1 MPRIYRQAATNANTL
16 ALRKDEQ
23 GNLVRRPTLEL
34 STPLKPAEVGQTIPI
49 VFCKRVSGVGGAWIT
64 PPLVRTGLQ
73 NLNENAI
80 FSHAFLLSDGQ
91 ITAPV
96 ADFDTDILIGYYPW
110 GGYPGLGDFITNR
123 FQEVTYGSL
132 PTTNNVY
139 TYNLTQYYDLET
151 NTYYTTPVAAG
162 GNAYYHNVSA
172 PITETGTGT
181 VTISSSSPFCTRLS
195 WFTTIFGGNEF
206 TVQYNNNNSFTGT
219 TIRTQGSISTVTWD
233 YEFSDDTGVLSSGSS
248 SIGATRL
255 RSTSVL
261 LTTLKVTLT
270 NPEYVPL
277 EYTDNFL
284 PNTTYDNFNVID
296 QQVFRVNETIRKPFI
311 IPDPLNLSLVYRETT
326 TGDFSGMTVLGLKGA
341 YEMIDK
347 TDPVNASVTDD
358 LVDQVNNFHNTQASV
373 FCSNGINVYNLITAT
388 TGPSNNYADLVN
400 HLGLQYTETISMDTT
415 SLTAAANFT
424 NTNNLFFNG
433 ALVDAVN
440 YKEWIESTAGFF
452 LLVPLNL
459 ESRIGLR
466 PALPVTGAHA
476 INTGVLTPAYTFDEE
491 TIVEG
496 TYAVDYIP
504 LSERKPFEAVMLWR
518 DQADTTGAGFD
529 QPFTTS
535 LKVRYAADTGVLP
548 QEQYDMS
555 DFCVTSA
562 HAALAAKYFLAKR
575 KRTTHNVSFST
586 DIFTTLGLKPG
597 DLIAIELD
605 RVTSDG
611 TSRTETNHYLIDTL
625 TRRMD
630 GTASITAEHFP
641 LSSGAS
647 VIATDIVSGS
657 FTVV

>member
-34 STPLKPAEVGQTIPI
+34 ESPLKPAEVGQTIPI
-49 VFCKRVSGVGGAWIT
+49 VFCKRVSGIGGAWIV

-73 NLNENAI
+73 NLNADAI
-80 FSHAFLLSDGQ
+80 FSHAFLLSDGE
-91 ITAPV
+91 ITSPV
-96 ADFDTDILIGYYPW
+96 ANFNTDILIGSYPW
-110 GGYPGLGDFITNR
+110 GGQPGFGQFITNR
-123 FQEVTYGSL
+123 FEEVTYGTL

-139 TYNLTQYYDLET
+139 TVTLNQYFDFDQ
-151 NTYYTTPVAAG
+151 NIYYTTPIAAG
-162 GNAYYHNVSA
+162 GNAYYHNTTA
-172 PITETGTGT
+172 PLTETGTGSA
-181 VTISSSSPFCTRLS
+181 TITSSSPYCTSLT
-195 WFTTIFGGNEF
+195 WETTIFGGDDF
-206 TVQYNNNNSFTGT
+206 RVLYNRNT
-219 TIRTQGSISTVTWD
+219 TRLYDYIAAVTWN
-233 YEFSDDTGVLSSGSS
+233 YEFVDDTGTLSSGSS
-248 SIGATRL
+248 AIGKTQTR
-255 RSTSVL
+255 SASVL
-261 LTTLKVTLT
+261 LTTLKVTL
-270 NPEYVPL
+270 NAPSYSPKS
-277 EYTDNFL
+277 YTDGTF
-284 PNTTYDNFNVID
+284 TYTNFNVID
-296 QQVFRVNETIRKPFI
+296 QQVFKVTEVIRKPFI
-311 IPDPLNLSLVYRETT
+311 IPNPLNLSLIYRENTS
-326 TGDFSGMTVLGLKGA
+326 GNFSGMTLLGLKGNH
-341 YEMIDK
+341 EMIDK
-347 TDPVNASVTDD
+347 TDPANASVSDD
-358 LVDQVNNFHNTQASV
+358 IIDQINNTHNAQASV

-400 HLGLQYTETISMDTT
+400 HLGLQYAETISMDTT

-424 NTNNLFFNG
+424 NANSLFFNG

-476 INTGVLTPAYTFDEE
+476 INTGVLTPAYTFDED

-518 DQADTTGAGFD
+518 DQADAGLGID

-548 QEQYDMS
+548 QEQYDMT

-562 HAALAAKYFLAKR
+562 HATLAAKYFLAKR
-575 KRTTHNVSFST
+575 KRTTHSVSFST
-586 DIFTTLGLKPG
+586 DIFTTLGLQPG

>member
-1 MPRIYRQAATNANTL
+1 MSSIYRQAATNANTL

-23 GNLVRRPTLEL
+23 GNISRRPSLEL
-34 STPLKPAEVGQTIPI
+34 SSPLKPAEVGQTVPI
-49 VFCKRVSGVGGAWIT
+49 VFCKRVSDVGGAWVT

-73 NLNENAI
+73 NSNENAI

-91 ITAPV
+91 ITSPV
-96 ADFDTDILIGYYPW
+96 TSFNTDVLIGYYPW
-110 GGYPGLGDFITNR
+110 GGYPGLGAFITGR
-123 FQEVTYGSL
+123 FQQVSYGAL
-132 PTTNNVY
+132 PTTYN
-139 TYNLTQYYDLET
+139 TYGFSVTQYYDLET
-151 NTYYTTPVAAG
+151 NIYYTSPIAAG
-162 GNAYYHNVSA
+162 GSAYYHNQGLVS
-172 PITETGTGT
+172 TEVGTGT
-181 VTISSSSPFCTRLS
+181 ITISSSSPFCTGLTWVTQPSGSVSGDIFAVYYDQQISGGPVTRYS
-195 WFTTIFGGNEF
+195 TTIPFVYWNYVF
-206 TVQYNNNNSFTGT
+206 RDTAGT
-219 TIRTQGSISTVTWD
+219 
-233 YEFSDDTGVLSSGSS
+233 LSSGSG
-248 SIGATRL
+248 SIGTSYTRSP
-255 RSTSVL
+255 STT
-261 LTTLKVTLT
+261 LTTLSVDLNTPTYNPVDFNDSAGTVYTNFSVT
-270 NPEYVPL
+270 
-277 EYTDNFL
+277 
-284 PNTTYDNFNVID
+284 D
-296 QQVFRVNETIRKPFI
+296 QQVFRITEIIRKPFI
-311 IPDPLNLSLVYRETT
+311 IPDPLDLALVYRQTT
-326 TGDFSGMTVLGLKGA
+326 SGDFSGMTILGLKGSH
-341 YEMIDK
+341 EMIDK
-347 TDPVNASVTDD
+347 NDPVNAGLTDD
-358 LVDQVNNFHNTQASV
+358 LIDQINNIHNQQAAV
-373 FCSNGINVYNLITAT
+373 FCSNGINVYNLLTAT

-400 HLGLQYTETISMDTT
+400 HLGLQYAETISMDTT

-424 NTNNLFFNG
+424 NTNSLFFNG
-433 ALVDAVN
+433 ALIDAVN

-476 INTGVLTPAYTFDEE
+476 IDTGVLTAAYTFDED

-496 TYAVDYIP
+496 TYAIEYIP

-518 DQADTTGAGFD
+518 DQADTSGAGFD

-548 QEQYDMS
+548 QEQYDMT

-641 LSSGAS
+641 LSGGAS

>member
-1 MPRIYRQAATNANTL
+1 MPRIYRQAATNANTI

-34 STPLKPAEVGQTIPI
+34 ESQLKPAEVGQTIPI
-49 VFCKRVSGVGGAWIT
+49 VFCKRVGGVGGAWIV

-73 NLNENAI
+73 NSNADAI
-80 FSHAFLLSDGQ
+80 FSHAFLLSDGE
-91 ITAPV
+91 ITSPV
-96 ADFDTDILIGYYPW
+96 ADFDTDILIGSYPW
-110 GGYPGLGDFITNR
+110 GGQPGYGQFITNR
-123 FQEVTYGSL
+123 FEEVTYGSL
-132 PTTNNVY
+132 PTTNNIY
-139 TYNLTQYYDLET
+139 TVNLNQYFDFET
-151 NTYYTTPVAAG
+151 KSYTTSPIAVG
-162 GNAYYHNVSA
+162 GPTYLHNL
-172 PITETGTGT
+172 PLGTGETGTGT
-181 VTISSSSPFCTRLS
+181 LTVTSSSPFCTQFSWSQDSATEIRVYYDRTSVSTGSVTRLYS
-195 WFTTIFGGNEF
+195 SMNTLG
-206 TVQYNNNNSFTGT
+206 
-219 TIRTQGSISTVTWD
+219 ISWD
-233 YEFSDDTGVLSSGSS
+233 YVFSDDTGVLSSGTFTF
-248 SIGATRL
+248 GTEFRTA
-255 RSTSVL
+255 SVL
-261 LTTLKVTLT
+261 LTPISVTLS
-270 NPEYVPL
+270 NPQ
-277 EYTDNFL
+277 FL
-284 PNTTYDNFNVID
+284 PVNIDDNALFTYSNFSVSDQFIFNVS
-296 QQVFRVNETIRKPFI
+296 ETIRKPFI
-311 IPDPLNLSLVYRETT
+311 VPDPLNLSLVYRENTS
-326 TGDFSGMTVLGLKGA
+326 GDFSGMTLLGLKGNH
-341 YEMIDK
+341 EMIDK
-347 TDPVNASVTDD
+347 TDPVNASLTDD
-358 LVDQVNNFHNTQASV
+358 IVDQVNNTHNAQASV
-373 FCSNGINVYNLITAT
+373 FCSNGINVYNLLTST

-400 HLGLQYTETISMDTT
+400 HLGLQYAETISMDTT

-424 NTNNLFFNG
+424 NTNSLFFNG

-466 PALPVTGAHA
+466 PVLPVTGAHA
-476 INTGVLTPAYTFDEE
+476 INTGVLTPAYTFDED

-496 TYAVDYIP
+496 TYAIDYIP

-518 DQADTTGAGFD
+518 DQADAGLGID

-548 QEQYDMS
+548 QEQYDMT

-562 HAALAAKYFLAKR
+562 HATLAAKYFLAKR
-575 KRTTHNVSFST
+575 KRTTHTVSFST
-586 DIFTTLGLKPG
+586 DIYTTLGLKPG

>member
-1 MPRIYRQAATNANTL
+1 MPSIYRQAATNANTI

-34 STPLKPAEVGQTIPI
+34 ESPLKPAEVGQTIPI
-49 VFCKRVSGVGGAWIT
+49 VFCKRVAGIGGAWVV

-73 NLNENAI
+73 NFNADAI
-80 FSHAFLLSDGQ
+80 FSHAFLLSEGE
-91 ITAPV
+91 ITSPV
-96 ADFDTDILIGYYPW
+96 ADFDTDILIGSYPW
-110 GGYPGLGDFITNR
+110 GGQPGFGNFITNR
-123 FQEVTYGSL
+123 FEEVTYGSL
-132 PTTNNVY
+132 PTTYNIY
-139 TYNLTQYYDLET
+139 TASLTQYFDLET
-151 NTYYTTPVAAG
+151 NTYYTTPIAAG
-162 GNAYYHNVSA
+162 GNAYYHNVTA
-172 PITETGTGT
+172 PFSETGTGT
-181 VTISSSSPFCTRLS
+181 VTISSSSPFCTSLS
-195 WFTTIFGGNEF
+195 WTTTILGGDIF
-206 TVQYNNNNSFTGT
+206 QVQYN
-219 TIRTQGSISTVTWD
+219 RDGSRLSENILTVTWD
-233 YEFSDDTGVLSSGSS
+233 YEFTDDTGTLSSGSS
-248 SIGATRL
+248 FTGRTESRTASIF
-255 RSTSVL
+255 
-261 LTTLKVTLT
+261 LTTLSVTLS
-270 NPEYVPL
+270 NPEYTPKS
-277 EYTDNFL
+277 YTDGLFTYTNFS
-284 PNTTYDNFNVID
+284 VVD
-296 QQVFRVNETIRKPFI
+296 QQVFRISETIRKPFI
-311 IPDPLNLSLVYRETT
+311 IPDPLNLSLIYRENT
-326 TGDFSGMTVLGLKGA
+326 TGDFSGMTLLGLKA
-341 YEMIDK
+341 NHEMIDK
-347 TDPVNASVTDD
+347 DDPLNAGLTDD
-358 LVDQVNNFHNTQASV
+358 IVDQVNNTHNNQASV

-400 HLGLQYTETISMDTT
+400 YLGLQYAETVSMDIA

-424 NTNNLFFNG
+424 NTNSLFFNG
-433 ALVDAVN
+433 AIVDAVN

-476 INTGVLTPAYTFDEE
+476 INTGVLTPAYTFDED

-496 TYAVDYIP
+496 TYAIDYIP

-518 DQADTTGAGFD
+518 DQADAGLGID

-548 QEQYDMS
+548 QEQYDMT

-562 HAALAAKYFLAKR
+562 HATLAAKYFLAKR

-586 DIFTTLGLKPG
+586 DIYTTLGLKPG
-597 DLIAIELD
+597 DVIAIELD

>member
-1 MPRIYRQAATNANTL
+1 MARIYRQAATNANTI

-34 STPLKPAEVGQTIPI
+34 ESPLKPAEVGQTIPI
-49 VFCKRVSGVGGAWIT
+49 VFCKRVGGVGGAWVV

-73 NLNENAI
+73 NSNADAI
-80 FSHAFLLSDGQ
+80 FSHAFLLSDGE
-91 ITAPV
+91 ITSPV
-96 ADFDTDILIGYYPW
+96 ADFDTDILIGSYPW
-110 GGYPGLGDFITNR
+110 GGQPGFGNFITNR
-123 FQEVTYGSL
+123 FEEVTYGSL
-132 PTTNNVY
+132 PTTNNIY
-139 TYNLTQYYDLET
+139 TFSLTQYFDLET
-151 NTYYTTPVAAG
+151 NSYFTTPIAAG
-162 GNAYYHNVSA
+162 GNAYYHNITA
-172 PITETGTGT
+172 PATETGTGT
-181 VTISSSSPFCTRLS
+181 VTISSSSPFCTSLS
-195 WFTTIFGGNEF
+195 WSTTILGGDEF
-206 TVQYNNNNSFTGT
+206 TVQYNSINSFTGT
-219 TIRTQGSISTVTWD
+219 TQRLQNSILTVTWD
-233 YEFSDDTGVLSSGSS
+233 YEFADDTGVTKSGSS
-248 SIGATRL
+248 SIGATDL
-255 RSTSVL
+255 RSPSVL
-261 LTTLKVTLT
+261 LTTLAVTLS
-270 NPEYVPL
+270 NPEYNPL
-277 EYTDNFL
+277 EYTDNLL

-296 QQVFRVNETIRKPFI
+296 QQVFQVNETIRKPFI
-311 IPDPLNLSLVYRETT
+311 IPDPLNLSLVYRENTS
-326 TGDFSGMTVLGLKGA
+326 GDFSGMTLLGLKGNH
-341 YEMIDK
+341 EMIDK
-347 TDPVNASVTDD
+347 TDPVNASLTDD
-358 LVDQVNNFHNTQASV
+358 IVDQVNNTHNAQASV
-373 FCSNGINVYNLITAT
+373 FCSNGINVYNLLTAT

-400 HLGLQYTETISMDTT
+400 HLGLQYAETISMDTT

-424 NTNNLFFNG
+424 NTNSLFFNG

-476 INTGVLTPAYTFDEE
+476 INTGVLTPAYTFDED

-496 TYAVDYIP
+496 TYAIDYIP

-518 DQADTTGAGFD
+518 DQADAGLGID

-548 QEQYDMS
+548 QEQYDMT

-562 HAALAAKYFLAKR
+562 HATLAAKYFLAKR
-575 KRTTHNVSFST
+575 KRTTHTVSFST
-586 DIFTTLGLKPG
+586 DIYTTLGLNPG

-611 TSRTETNHYLIDTL
+611 TSRTETTHYLIDTL

-641 LSSGAS
+641 LSGGAS